1 MGRIKSSGYGRI
13 RSRYHLQL
21 SIFFTITFLYVSRKW
36 FMTSS
41 VLISER
47 LIFLKLVF
55 KAFWSRFQSDKHL
68 LNIEKQPYFP
78 VLQNLVFSVD
88 VY

>member
-1 MGRIKSSGYGRI
+1 
-13 RSRYHLQL
+13 
-21 SIFFTITFLYVSRKW
+21 
-36 FMTSS
+36 MTS

-68 LNIEKQPYFP
+68 LNIEKRPYFS
-78 VLQNLVFSVD
+78 VLKSRLFSWCVLKGSCIAKLISLDLFKSCVKVFHSLFFQTVI
-88 VY
+88 YK